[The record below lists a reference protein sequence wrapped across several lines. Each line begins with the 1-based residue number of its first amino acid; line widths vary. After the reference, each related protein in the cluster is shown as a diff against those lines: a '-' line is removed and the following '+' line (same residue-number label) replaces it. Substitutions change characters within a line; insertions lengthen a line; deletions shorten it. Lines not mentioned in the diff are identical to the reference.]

1 MRGSTARWTQQSQFS
16 THVRWAA
23 MSSGGISEAVH
34 ALAADVGGTSM
45 RAAVVSVDAEVVASE
60 SVPTEP
66 ERGIED
72 AALRLA
78 EIVRL
83 VREQAGSPP
92 VVGLGVATA
101 GPIDP
106 DTGVY
111 DHPPNMLSWTGKSLK
126 PELARQL
133 ELPVHVGHDATLA
146 ALAETTCGP
155 HKGARNLL
163 YVTVSTGIGGGIV
176 TNGRIVTGARGGA
189 GEVGHLIIKPGEE
202 TCEPGGPDTLE
213 GNASGTGIAR
223 MAAEKAAAGRAPGL
237 LERAGG
243 KPSVMTSRIVFEA
256 ARAGDPAA
264 VELVDHVI
272 ESIGIGMGSLI
283 NVFDPEALVLGG
295 AVTVA
300 LGPEWA
306 RVKDAIIRHSLPG
319 RGEAV
324 TIAVTTLGDEVS
336 LLGAAR
342 LAFDRSSSG

>member
-1 MRGSTARWTQQSQFS
+1 MS
-16 THVRWAA
+16 AA
-23 MSSGGISEAVH
+23 SRRRASH

-45 RAAVVSVDAEVVASE
+45 RAAVVTADAEVVTSDTI
-60 SVPTEP
+60 PTQP

-78 EIVRL
+78 RTVRL
-83 VREQAGSPP
+83 VHERAGSPP
-92 VVGLGVATA
+92 VIGLGVATA

-126 PELARQL
+126 PGLERQL

-176 TNGRIVTGARGGA
+176 TNGQIVTGARGGA
-189 GEVGHLIIKPGEE
+189 GEVGHLIIQPGEE

-223 MAAEKAAAGRAPGL
+223 MAAEKAASGDAPGL
-237 LERAGG
+237 LDRAGG
-243 KPSVMTSRIVFEA
+243 DPSAITSRTVFEA
-256 ARAGDPAA
+256 ASSGDPAA
-264 VELVDHVI
+264 ILLVDHVI

-295 AVTVA
+295 AVTMA
-300 LGPEWA
+300 MEPEWPA
-306 RVKDAIIRHSLPG
+306 SQRRHRSPLAAQPG
-319 RGEAV
+319 RRRNDCRYYAGRR
-324 TIAVTTLGDEVS
+324 G
-336 LLGAAR
+336 
-342 LAFDRSSSG
+342 

>member
-1 MRGSTARWTQQSQFS
+1 MKAGSRAR
-16 THVRWAA
+16 
-23 MSSGGISEAVH
+23 AVH

-45 RAAVVSVDAEVVASE
+45 RAAVVTADAELVTSE
-60 SVPTEP
+60 SIPTDP

-72 AALRLA
+72 AAMRLA
-78 EIVRL
+78 RIVRS
-83 VREQAGSPP
+83 VHERAGSPP
-92 VVGLGVATA
+92 VIGLGVATA

-126 PELARQL
+126 PGLEQQL

-155 HKGARNLL
+155 HRGARNLL

-176 TNGRIVTGARGGA
+176 TNGQIVTGARGGA
-189 GEVGHLIIKPGEE
+189 GEVGHLIIRPGEE

-213 GNASGTGIAR
+213 GNASGTGIAK
-223 MAAEKAAAGRAPGL
+223 MAVEKAAAGGAPGL

-243 KPSVMTSRIVFEA
+243 DPHAITSRMVFEA
-256 ARAGDPAA
+256 ARSGDPAA
-264 VELVDHVI
+264 VLLVDHVI

-295 AVTVA
+295 AVTMA
-300 LGPEWA
+300 LEPEWP
-306 RVKDAIIRHSLPG
+306 RVKDAIVRHSLPN
-319 RGEAV
+319 RGDAV

-342 LAFDRSSSG
+342 LAFDRSLGG

>member
-1 MRGSTARWTQQSQFS
+1 MSPGSR
-16 THVRWAA
+16 
-23 MSSGGISEAVH
+23 SEAVH

-45 RAAVVSVDAEVVASE
+45 RAAVVSADAQVVTSD

-66 ERGIED
+66 GRGIDD

-78 EIVRL
+78 GIVRL
-83 VREQAGSPP
+83 VHERAGSPP
-92 VVGLGVATA
+92 VVGLGVSTA

-106 DTGVY
+106 ETGVY

-126 PELARQL
+126 PGLERQL
-133 ELPVHVGHDATLA
+133 GLPVHVGHDATLA

-176 TNGRIVTGARGGA
+176 TNGEIVTGARGGA
-189 GEVGHLIIKPGEE
+189 GEVGHLIIRPGEE

-223 MAAEKAAAGRAPGL
+223 MAADKATSGEMPGL
-237 LERAGG
+237 LKRAGG
-243 KPSVMTSRIVFEA
+243 DPTKISSRMVFEA
-256 ARAGDPAA
+256 ARSGDPAA
-264 VELVDHVI
+264 IDLVDHVI

-295 AVTVA
+295 GITVA
-300 LGPEWA
+300 LEPEWP
-306 RVKDAIIRHSLPG
+306 RVKDSIIRHSLPN

-324 TIAVTTLGDEVS
+324 HIAVTTLGDEVS

-342 LAFDRSSSG
+342 LAFDKSSNV

>member
-1 MRGSTARWTQQSQFS
+1 MNANNRTGAF
-16 THVRWAA
+16 
-23 MSSGGISEAVH
+23 H

-45 RAAVVSVDAEVVASE
+45 RAAVITADAEVVTSK
-60 SVPTEP
+60 STPTQP

-72 AALRLA
+72 AAMRLA
-78 EIVRL
+78 RIVRL
-83 VREQAGSPP
+83 VHERAGSPS

-126 PELARQL
+126 PELVRQL

-176 TNGRIVTGARGGA
+176 TNGQIVTGARGGA
-189 GEVGHLIIKPGEE
+189 GEVGHLIIRPGEE

-213 GNASGTGIAR
+213 GNASGTGIAK
-223 MAAEKAAAGRAPGL
+223 MAAEMAAAGEAPGL

-243 KPSVMTSRIVFEA
+243 EPAAITSRMVFEA
-256 ARAGDPAA
+256 ARSGDPAA
-264 VELVDHVI
+264 ILLVDHVI

-300 LGPEWA
+300 LTPEWP
-306 RVKDAIIRHSLPG
+306 RVRDAIVRHSLPN
-319 RGEAV
+319 RGDAV

-342 LAFDRSSSG
+342 LAFDRSGAG

>member
-1 MRGSTARWTQQSQFS
+1 MNAGSRT
-16 THVRWAA
+16 
-23 MSSGGISEAVH
+23 GAVH

-45 RAAVVSVDAEVVASE
+45 RAAVVSADAELVAGETVSTDP
-60 SVPTEP
+60 V
-66 ERGIED
+66 RGIED
-72 AALRLA
+72 AAVRLA
-78 EIVRL
+78 RTVRL
-83 VREQAGSPP
+83 VHERAGSPP

-106 DTGVY
+106 VTGVY

-126 PELARQL
+126 PGLERQL
-133 ELPVHVGHDATLA
+133 EFPVHVGHDATLA

-189 GEVGHLIIKPGEE
+189 GEVGHLIIRPGEE

-213 GNASGTGIAR
+213 GNASGTGIAK
-223 MAAEKAAAGRAPGL
+223 MAAVKASAGEAPGV

-243 KPSVMTSRIVFEA
+243 DPNAITSRMVFEA
-256 ARAGDPAA
+256 ARSGDPAA
-264 VELVDHVI
+264 ISLVDHVI
-272 ESIGIGMGSLI
+272 ESIGIGMGGLI

-295 AVTVA
+295 AVTRA
-300 LGPEWA
+300 LEPEWP
-306 RVKDAIIRHSLPG
+306 RVKDAIVRHSLPN
-319 RGEAV
+319 RGDAV
-324 TIAVTTLGDEVS
+324 NIAVTTLGDEVS

-342 LAFDRSSSG
+342 LAFDRSG

>member
-1 MRGSTARWTQQSQFS
+1 M
-16 THVRWAA
+16 AA
-23 MSSGGISEAVH
+23 MSTGSRAKAVH

-45 RAAVVSVDAEVVASE
+45 RAAVVTADAELVTSE
-60 SVPTEP
+60 SIPTQP
-66 ERGIED
+66 EGDIDD
-72 AALRLA
+72 AAARLA
-78 EIVRL
+78 RIVER
-83 VREQAGSPP
+83 VHQRAGSPS

-106 DTGVY
+106 ETGVY
-111 DHPPNMLSWTGKSLK
+111 DHPPNMLSWSGKSLK
-126 PELARQL
+126 PGLERQL

-146 ALAETTCGP
+146 ALAETTSGP

-176 TNGRIVTGARGGA
+176 TNGQIVTGARGGA
-189 GEVGHLIIKPGEE
+189 GEVGHLIIRPGEE

-223 MAAEKAAAGRAPGL
+223 MAAEKAAAGEAPGL

-243 KPSVMTSRIVFEA
+243 DPRAITSRMVFEA
-256 ARAGDPAA
+256 ARSGDPAA
-264 VELVDHVI
+264 ILLVDHVI
-272 ESIGIGMGSLI
+272 ESIGIGMGGLI

-295 AVTVA
+295 AVTMA
-300 LGPEWA
+300 LEPEWP
-306 RVKDAIIRHSLPG
+306 RLKDAIVRHSLPN

-342 LAFDRSSSG
+342 LAFDRSGTG

>member
-1 MRGSTARWTQQSQFS
+1 MGTGSRTK
-16 THVRWAA
+16 
-23 MSSGGISEAVH
+23 AVH

-45 RAAVVSVDAEVVASE
+45 RAAVVLADAELVTSE
-60 SVPTEP
+60 SAPTQP
-66 ERGIED
+66 ERGIDD
-72 AALRLA
+72 AAMRLA
-78 EIVRL
+78 RIVRL
-83 VREQAGSPP
+83 VHERAGSPS

-106 DTGVY
+106 DTGAY

-126 PELARQL
+126 PGLERQL

-176 TNGRIVTGARGGA
+176 TNGQIVTGARGGA
-189 GEVGHLIIKPGEE
+189 GEVGHLIIRPGED

-213 GNASGTGIAR
+213 GNASGTGIAK
-223 MAAEKAAAGRAPGL
+223 MAAAMAAAGEAPGL
-237 LERAGG
+237 LERA
-243 KPSVMTSRIVFEA
+243 
-256 ARAGDPAA
+256 AGDPTAITSRMVFEDA
-264 VELVDHVI
+264 RSGDPVSILLVDHVI

-295 AVTVA
+295 AVTLA
-300 LGPEWA
+300 LKPEWP
-306 RVKDAIIRHSLPG
+306 RVKDAIVRHSLPN
-319 RGEAV
+319 RGDAV

-342 LAFDRSSSG
+342 FAFDRSGSD

>member
-1 MRGSTARWTQQSQFS
+1 MST
-16 THVRWAA
+16 
-23 MSSGGISEAVH
+23 GIRKEAVH
-34 ALAADVGGTSM
+34 ALAADMGGTSM
-45 RAAVVSVDAEVVASE
+45 RAAVVSADSELVTSE
-60 SVPTEP
+60 SIPTEP

-72 AALRLA
+72 AAMRLA
-78 EIVRL
+78 RIVEL
-83 VREQAGSPP
+83 VHQRAGSPP

-106 DTGVY
+106 ETGVY
-111 DHPPNMLSWTGKSLK
+111 DLPPNMLSWTGKSLK
-126 PELARQL
+126 PGLERQL

-155 HKGARNLL
+155 HRGTRNLL

-176 TNGRIVTGARGGA
+176 TNGQIVTGARGGA
-189 GEVGHLIIKPGEE
+189 GEVGHLIIRPGEE

-213 GNASGTGIAR
+213 GNASGTGIAK
-223 MAAEKAAAGRAPGL
+223 MAAEKAAAGEAPGL
-237 LERAGG
+237 LKRAGG
-243 KPSVMTSRIVFEA
+243 DSSAITSRMVFEA

-264 VELVDHVI
+264 ISLVDHVI
-272 ESIGIGMGSLI
+272 ESIGIGMGGLI

-295 AVTVA
+295 AVTEA
-300 LGPEWA
+300 LEPEWP
-306 RVKDAIIRHSLPG
+306 RIKDAIVRHSLPN

-342 LAFDRSSSG
+342 LAFDRSG

>member
-1 MRGSTARWTQQSQFS
+1 MNAGSR
-16 THVRWAA
+16 
-23 MSSGGISEAVH
+23 IKAVH

-45 RAAVVSVDAEVVASE
+45 RAAVVSADAEIVTSR
-60 SVPTEP
+60 SIPTEP
-66 ERGIED
+66 ARGIED
-72 AALRLA
+72 AAGRLA
-78 EIVRL
+78 GIVRL
-83 VREQAGSPP
+83 VHERAGSPP

-106 DTGVY
+106 ETGVY
-111 DHPPNMLSWTGKSLK
+111 DNPPNMLSWTGRSLK
-126 PELARQL
+126 PGLVRQL
-133 ELPVHVGHDATLA
+133 KLPVHVGHDATLA

-176 TNGRIVTGARGGA
+176 TNGRIVTGGRGGA
-189 GEVGHLIIKPGEE
+189 GEVGYLIIQPGEE

-223 MAAEKAAAGRAPGL
+223 MAAEMAARGEAPGL
-237 LERAGG
+237 LARAGG
-243 KPSVMTSRIVFEA
+243 DPSAIDSRMVFEA
-256 ARAGDPAA
+256 ARSGDPAA
-264 VELVDHVI
+264 VRMVDHVI

-306 RVKDAIIRHSLPG
+306 RVRDAIVRHSLPN
-319 RGEAV
+319 RGDAV
-324 TIAVTTLGDEVS
+324 NIAVTTLGDEVS

-342 LAFDRSSSG
+342 LAFDRSLGE